1 MSWYAPVSCRP
12 RSTAY
17 DRRFRGVVAPVSL
30 ALFAVSLNSKRAAA
44 KRIKETI
51 NRQRIYPL
59 RSGNREEILDA
70 AAPIVQR
77 PPVIH

>member
-1 MSWYAPVSCRP
+1 MIAAFGESSR
-12 RSTAY
+12 RSH
-17 DRRFRGVVAPVSL
+17 SL
-30 ALFAVSLNSKRAAA
+30 LFAVSLNSKRAVA

-59 RSGNREEILDA
+59 HWGNREEILDG